1 MLDESVYRK
10 RIEEVHKYL
19 EKSNFDF
26 ALLTPGPS
34 FQYLTGFKY
43 EMRERLLALLI
54 MKDSETQI
62 IAPAFEVANHRSNT
76 WIKKFTSWA
85 EDENPYAI
93 VSNLVGGKNKGLSV
107 FLDDGTPLG
116 VYWALETA
124 MGGFNKSASLSPM
137 INSMRLKKSDK
148 EIELMKRAG
157 EIISNAVNSA
167 FLETRLGM
175 TELEVQQIVQ
185 DEIRRQGAIPTF
197 AAVQF
202 GEKTALPHAE
212 SGNRELRKGDA
223 VLMDCGCSLSGY
235 NTDMT
240 RVGVAGALTEELEQV
255 YSTVLRALETAL
267 KHIMPGM
274 SCGTADGIARRVIDD
289 AGYGE
294 FFTHR
299 LGHGIGLEVHEPPY
313 LVRGN
318 SKELQPG
325 MCHSIEPGIY
335 LEGKFGIR
343 IEELVCIRENGL
355 ELLTFMPRDLILI
368 DH

>member
-1 MLDESVYRK
+1 MLDESIYKK
-10 RIEEVHKYL
+10 RIEQIRRHL
-19 EKSNFDF
+19 ETSNFDF
-26 ALLTPGPS
+26 GILTPSPS
-34 FQYLTGFKY
+34 FQYLTGFEY
-43 EMRERLLALLI
+43 EMHERLLALLI

-62 IAPAFEVANHRSNT
+62 IAPAFEVSNLRSNT
-76 WIKKFTSWA
+76 WINEFVSWA
-85 EDENPYAI
+85 DDEDPYAI
-93 VSNLVGGKNKGLSV
+93 VTDLVGGKGRGLSV
-107 FLDDGTPLG
+107 LFDDHTPLN
-116 VYWALETA
+116 VYWALEA
-124 MGGFNKSASLSPM
+124 AIGGFNKSASLSS
-137 INSMRLKKSDK
+137 IIDTMRLKKSDS
-148 EIELMKRAG
+148 EIQLMKQAG
-157 EIISNAVNSA
+157 QIISNAVQRA
-167 FLETRLGM
+167 FQKANLGM
-175 TELEVQQIVQ
+175 TEIEVRQIVN
-185 DEIRRQGAIPTF
+185 DEVRCQGATPTF

-202 GEKTALPHAE
+202 GENSAFPHAV
-212 SGNRELRKGDA
+212 SGSRELRKGDV
-223 VLMDCGCSLSGY
+223 VLMDCGCSLDGY

-240 RVGVAGALTEELEQV
+240 RVGVTGDPTDVLERV

-267 KHIMPGM
+267 KQIIPGM

-313 LVRGN
+313 LVRG
-318 SKELQPG
+318 SPKELQVS

-343 IEELVCIRENGL
+343 IEELICVRENGP